1 MSPVSVMLVDSST
14 LFRQGLKHLLPSD
27 DFKVVAEASEWEEAL
42 GKIEPGS
49 VGLILLDA
57 PDTAS
62 LRAGIQAL
70 REATPGTRV
79 VHLANV
85 IDAARVLAALE
96 AGADGCLS
104 KDRSPEALVQ
114 SLRLVMLGEKVMPPD
129 VAALVLRR
137 PEATPTPGRAP
148 RGLSAREMQI
158 LQGLLRGHSN
168 KMIAI
173 ELDITE
179 ATVKVHLK
187 SLLRKVGCSNR
198 TQAAIWALNNGIG
211 SVGGRT
217 TAELAA

>member
-1 MSPVSVMLVDSST
+1 MSPVTVMLVDSST

-27 DFKVVAEASEWEEAL
+27 DFKVVAEASEWEEAV
-42 GKIEPGS
+42 GKIEPGA
-49 VGLILLDA
+49 VQLILLDA

-85 IDAARVLAALE
+85 TDAGRVLAALE

-129 VAALVLRR
+129 VASLVLRR
-137 PEATPTPGRAP
+137 PEAPPATGRAP

-211 SVGGRT
+211 AAGRS
-217 TAELAA
+217 AELAA

>member
-1 MSPVSVMLVDSST
+1 MSPVPVMLVDSST

-27 DFKVVAEASEWEEAL
+27 DFKVVAEASEWEEAVA
-42 GKIEPGS
+42 KIEPGAI
-49 VGLILLDA
+49 GLILLDA

-62 LRAGIQAL
+62 LRAGIQTL
-70 REATPGTRV
+70 REASPGTRV

-85 IDAARVLAALE
+85 TDPGRVLAAFE

-114 SLRLVMLGEKVMPPD
+114 SLRLVMLGEKVMPPE

-137 PEATPTPGRAP
+137 PEPTPSAGRAP

-211 SVGGRT
+211 GGGVRT
-217 TAELAA
+217 ADLAA

>member
-1 MSPVSVMLVDSST
+1 MLVDSST

-27 DFKVVAEASEWEEAL
+27 DFKVVAEASEWEEAV
-42 GKIEPGS
+42 GKIEPGTL
-49 VGLILLDA
+49 GLILLDA

-62 LRAGIQAL
+62 LRAGIKAL
-70 REATPGTRV
+70 REASPGTRV

-85 IDAARVLAALE
+85 TDATRVLAALE
-96 AGADGCLS
+96 SGADGCLS

-114 SLRLVMLGEKVMPPD
+114 SLRLVMLGEKVMPPE
-129 VAALVLRR
+129 VAAFILRR
-137 PEATPTPGRAP
+137 PETPPSNGRAP

-198 TQAAIWALNNGIG
+198 TQAAIWALNNGIAA
-211 SVGGRT
+211 VARP
-217 TAELAA
+217 AELAA